1 MMRGAFARFLPVVIA
16 CLAGVGAGS
25 NLLVATVAA
34 ESSGDWQITA
44 KVDEAAKT
52 KVLNVKV
59 EARKTAHDGLF
70 LPPDALLQL
79 ICLKNKPLIHVMFAF
94 QIGSRL
100 IPKFAIALTK
110 SRCSRSR
117 PRILRGLKIFVI
129 EKKTEVKQFLD
140 GLATANALYIQISS
154 LDKAVR
160 ALSFAWPAHNGDRR
174 AHRLLQAR
182 RQEDVRAL
190 RSTCPLCHRKIAI
203 GVLNGRAWGPA
214 STSPQRFC

>member
-34 ESSGDWQITA
+34 KSSGDWQITA

-79 ICLKNKPLIHVMFAF
+79 VCLKNKPLIHVMFAF
-94 QIGSRL
+94 QIGSKADSEIRYRFDEK
-100 IPKFAIALTK
+100 PMQPVEA
-110 SRCSRSR
+110 
-117 PRILRGLKIFVI
+117 RILRGLKIFVI

-154 LDKAVR
+154 LDKGGTSAEFRV
-160 ALSFAWPAHNGDRR
+160 AAQQGIDVLTAYCKPA
-174 AHRLLQAR
+174 A
-182 RQEDVRAL
+182 
-190 RSTCPLCHRKIAI
+190 KKM
-203 GVLNGRAWGPA
+203 
-214 STSPQRFC
+214 

>member
-1 MMRGAFARFLPVVIA
+1 MMCGAFARFLPVVIA

-79 ICLKNKPLIHVMFAF
+79 VCLKNKPLIHVMFAF
-94 QIGSRL
+94 QIGSKADSEILYRFDEK
-100 IPKFAIALTK
+100 PMQPVEA
-110 SRCSRSR
+110 
-117 PRILRGLKIFVI
+117 RILPRAQDLRDR
-129 EKKTEVKQFLD
+129 EETEVKQFLD
-140 GLATANALYIQISS
+140 GLANALYIQISS
-154 LDKAVR
+154 LDKGGTSAEFRV
-160 ALSFAWPAHNGDRR
+160 AAQQGIDVLTAYCKPA
-174 AHRLLQAR
+174 A
-182 RQEDVRAL
+182 
-190 RSTCPLCHRKIAI
+190 KKM
-203 GVLNGRAWGPA
+203 
-214 STSPQRFC
+214 

>member
-52 KVLNVKV
+52 NVLNVKV

-79 ICLKNKPLIHVMFAF
+79 VCLKNKPLIHVMFAF
-94 QIGSRL
+94 QIGSKADSEIRYRFDEK
-100 IPKFAIALTK
+100 PMQPVEA
-110 SRCSRSR
+110 
-117 PRILRGLKIFVI
+117 RILPRAQDLRDR
-129 EKKTEVKQFLD
+129 EETEVKQFLD

-154 LDKAVR
+154 LDKGSTSAEFRVAGAQR
-160 ALSFAWPAHNGDRR
+160 GIDVLSAY
-174 AHRLLQAR
+174 
-182 RQEDVRAL
+182 
-190 RSTCPLCHRKIAI
+190 CK
-203 GVLNGRAWGPA
+203 PA
-214 STSPQRFC
+214 SKKM